1 MGAPLKVTD
10 ARLRATLRK
19 HDGMQSLTAK
29 ALGVTRQCVHDR
41 IQNSPGLQ
49 QFIADLNAQIED
61 TCEGNIFKKIKAK
74 DGTTLRWFAERRLR
88 DRGYGPKPE
97 DIPPPPPDN
106 SKRALIVNVL
116 VQNLNEKAQRVHV
129 QLEEGHQGALS
140 APAAKTLNGH
150 AKPNGKAN
158 GHG

>member
-1 MGAPLKVTD
+1 MTSLAKKVTD

-19 HDGMQSLTAK
+19 HDGMQALTAK
-29 ALGVTRQCVHDR
+29 ALGVSRQAVQQR
-41 IQNSPGLQ
+41 ISGSPELQ
-49 QFIADLNAQIED
+49 QFIEDLNAQMDD

-97 DIPPPPPDN
+97 DFPPPPPDN

-129 QLEEGHQGALS
+129 QLEDDSRGALS
-140 APAAKTLNGH
+140 SAPAKVLNGH
-150 AKPNGKAN
+150 AKPNGK
-158 GHG
+158 GHK